1 MCYGSLDP
9 KYATRDIEARVKH
22 LSWTPVP
29 EKEAAQPVRGG
40 VLARVRAVWA
50 RIRRKE
56 VRHV

>member
-9 KYATRDIEARVKH
+9 KYVTRDLDARVKS
-22 LSWTPVP
+22 LSWTADT

-40 VLARVRAVWA
+40 VMARLRAVWA

-56 VRHV
+56 LRHV